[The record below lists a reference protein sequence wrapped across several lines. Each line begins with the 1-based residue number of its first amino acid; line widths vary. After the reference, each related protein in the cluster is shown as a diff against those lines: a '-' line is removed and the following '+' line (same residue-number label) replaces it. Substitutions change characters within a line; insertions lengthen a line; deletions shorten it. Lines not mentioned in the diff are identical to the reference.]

1 MAVYGGDLVQ
11 LDELTARF
19 RQESAEIEAL
29 EARIGVCLQ
38 STVWMG
44 PAAERFRQEWSAEFV
59 PALRRLAEAMEANAL
74 AVGRRRQAIESAT
87 S

>member
-11 LDELTARF
+11 LDELAARF
-19 RQESAEIEAL
+19 RQERAEIEAL
-29 EARIGVCLQ
+29 EVRIGVSLQ

-44 PAAERFRQEWSAEFV
+44 PAAERFRQAWSTEFV
-59 PALRRLAEAMEANAL
+59 PALRRLAEAMEANAV